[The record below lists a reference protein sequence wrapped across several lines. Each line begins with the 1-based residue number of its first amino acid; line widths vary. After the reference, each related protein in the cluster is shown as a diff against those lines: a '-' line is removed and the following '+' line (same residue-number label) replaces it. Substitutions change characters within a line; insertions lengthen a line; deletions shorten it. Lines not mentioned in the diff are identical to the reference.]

1 MLTFYLTL
9 IDDESDKRSF
19 ERLYHSY
26 RKQML
31 SVARSVLPNDAEAED
46 IVHDVFVKV
55 ASRYMSTIKNLPQE
69 EDVRNYLLKATKN
82 TALNHIKKRARDSVS
97 LNTVL
102 EFHVG
107 ISEDLTDEQFMEKIF
122 AKLEHEKLINALC
135 ALDTKYQEVIY
146 YHFVLEMS
154 IPKVAEVLN
163 RKQGTVKMQLVR
175 GKKLLLSQLGYDG
188 ESDYGK

>member
-1 MLTFYLTL
+1 MLTFYLSL
-9 IDDESDKRSF
+9 IDAESDRRSF
-19 ERLYHSY
+19 EVLYNSY

-31 SVARSVLPNDAEAED
+31 AVARSVLSSDSEAED
-46 IVHDVFVKV
+46 IVHDVFVKI
-55 ASRYMSTIKNLPQE
+55 ASKHMSTIKTLPKE

-82 TALNHIKKRARDSVS
+82 TALNHVKKRSRDNLS

-102 EFHVG
+102 EFHAG
-107 ISEDLTDEQFMEKIF
+107 STTDLTDEQFLDMVF

-135 ALDTKYQEVIY
+135 ALDLKYREVIY
-146 YHFVLEMS
+146 YHFVLEMPV
-154 IPKVAEVLN
+154 PKVSEVLN
-163 RKQGTVKMQLVR
+163 RKPGTVKMQLVR

>member
-1 MLTFYLTL
+1 MLTFYLSL
-9 IDDESDKRSF
+9 IDDESDRRSF
-19 ERLYHSY
+19 EVLYNSY

-31 SVARSVLPNDAEAED
+31 SVARSVLSNDSEAED
-46 IVHDVFVKV
+46 IVHDVFVKI
-55 ASRYMSTIKNLPQE
+55 ASKHMATIKTLPKE

-82 TALNHIKKRARDSVS
+82 TALNHTKKRSRDSLS

-102 EFHVG
+102 EFNAG
-107 ISEDLTDEQFMEKIF
+107 STTALTDEQFLEIVF

-135 ALDTKYQEVIY
+135 ALDLKYREVIY
-146 YHFVLEMS
+146 YHFVLEMPV
-154 IPKVAEVLN
+154 PKVAEVLN
-163 RKQGTVKMQLVR
+163 RKSGTVKMQLVR

>member
-1 MLTFYLTL
+1 MLTFYLSL

-31 SVARSVLPNDAEAED
+31 SVARSVLSNDSEAED

-82 TALNHIKKRARDSVS
+82 TALNHIKKRAKDGVS

-107 ISEDLTDEQFMEKIF
+107 VSEDLTDEQFMEKIF

-135 ALDTKYQEVIY
+135 ALDTKYREVIY

-175 GKKLLLSQLGYDG
+175 GKKLLLSQLGYAG

>member
-1 MLTFYLTL
+1 MLTFYLSL
-9 IDDESDKRSF
+9 IDDESDRRSF
-19 ERLYHSY
+19 EVLYNSY

-31 SVARSVLPNDAEAED
+31 SVARSVLSNDSEAED
-46 IVHDVFVKV
+46 IVHDVFVKI
-55 ASRYMSTIKNLPQE
+55 ASKHMATIKTLPKE

-82 TALNHIKKRARDSVS
+82 TALNHIKKRSRDSLS

-102 EFHVG
+102 EFNAG
-107 ISEDLTDEQFMEKIF
+107 STTALTDEQFLEIVF

-135 ALDTKYQEVIY
+135 ALDLKYREVIY
-146 YHFVLEMS
+146 YHFVLEMPV
-154 IPKVAEVLN
+154 PKVAEVLN
-163 RKQGTVKMQLVR
+163 RKSGTVKMQLVR

>member
-107 ISEDLTDEQFMEKIF
+107 TSEDLTDEQFMEKIF

-135 ALDTKYQEVIY
+135 TLDTKYQEVIY

>member
-69 EDVRNYLLKATKN
+69 EDVRNYLLKAAKN

-107 ISEDLTDEQFMEKIF
+107 TSEDLTDEQFMEKIF

-135 ALDTKYQEVIY
+135 TLDTKYQEVIY